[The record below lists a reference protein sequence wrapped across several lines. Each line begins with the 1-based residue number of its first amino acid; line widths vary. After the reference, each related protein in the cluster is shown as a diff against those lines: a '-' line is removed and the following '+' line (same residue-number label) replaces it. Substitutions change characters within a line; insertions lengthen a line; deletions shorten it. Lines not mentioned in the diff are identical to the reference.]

1 MLVIRLGILKRV
13 GFLTYILL
21 NMFRGNFCF
30 RSQITALRHVQR
42 HQLRSTATGF
52 SNLEQSVV
60 LCEEDW
66 RKEAV
71 AHSMALDSLLY
82 PSSSAKSR
90 FQPKRKQALHK
101 PSVKTHLVSD
111 NPIYNFLHSYYKY
124 STADLKKYSPGMSV
138 TMAGALPS
146 AYSEILNEKF
156 MTFSEIGGC
165 YNASQFRQLAGGKYS
180 LERITRDR
188 DVLRSTSTK
197 VPFFGCFGL
206 HEWAM
211 LYSGNGS
218 ATSRHQE
225 STPLRVDQQTI
236 DAVVGVPGQLRCTHY
251 DAFRFFQPAAK
262 PINAV
267 KTLSRENTPRHE
279 QPGCIHANMDL
290 FRYAYQLYPFVSS
303 ALLVQTLTLALEARK
318 IDMRA
323 SPYDVSAFEGCEVP
337 ICVET
342 PQGRKLYIEEQERV
356 AAAAVPIRKALLDIY
371 DEVLIRCGSE

>member
-1 MLVIRLGILKRV
+1 MPVFRLGILKRV
-13 GFLTYILL
+13 GFLTYTLL
-21 NMFRGNFCF
+21 NMFRCNFCF
-30 RSQITALRHVQR
+30 RSQISALRHVRR

-52 SNLEQSVV
+52 SNLERSLV
-60 LCEEDW
+60 LREEDW

-71 AHSMALDSLLY
+71 AHSLALDSLLY

-146 AYSEILNEKF
+146 ADSDMLNEKF
-156 MTFSEIGGC
+156 MSFNEIGGC
-165 YNASQFRQLAGGKYS
+165 YNVSQFRQLAGGKYS

-188 DVLRSTSTK
+188 DILRSTSTK

-211 LYSGNGS
+211 LYSGSGS
-218 ATSRHQE
+218 TTTRHQE

-303 ALLVQTLTLALEARK
+303 ALLVQALTLALEARK

-342 PQGRKLYIEEQERV
+342 SQGRKLYIEEQERV

>member
-1 MLVIRLGILKRV
+1 M
-13 GFLTYILL
+13 
-21 NMFRGNFCF
+21 
-30 RSQITALRHVQR
+30 SALRHVR
-42 HQLRSTATGF
+42 GHQLQSTMAGY
-52 SNLEQSVV
+52 SNLKENVV
-60 LCEEDW
+60 LCEEEW
-66 RKEAV
+66 RREAA
-71 AHSMALDSLLY
+71 AHSVALDTLLY

-90 FQPKRKQALHK
+90 FQPKRKQALNK

-124 STADLKKYSPGMSV
+124 STADLKKYSPGLSV
-138 TMAGALPS
+138 TMAGAFPGADS
-146 AYSEILNEKF
+146 DTLNEKF
-156 MTFSEIGGC
+156 MTFNTVGGC
-165 YNASQFRQLAGGKYS
+165 YNVTQFRQLADGKYS
-180 LERITRDR
+180 IERITRDR
-188 DVLRSTSTK
+188 DILRSTSTK

-218 ATSRHQE
+218 ATTRHKE

-267 KTLSRENTPRHE
+267 KSLSRENTPRHE

-303 ALLVQTLTLALEARK
+303 ALLVQALALALEARK
-318 IDMRA
+318 LDMRA

-356 AAAAVPIRKALLDIY
+356 ATAAVPIRKALLSIY
-371 DEVLIRCGSE
+371 DEVLSRSGYE